1 MTRKSSKSERGPSQR
16 QLRVAEEIRHI
27 LAGLLMRGE
36 LRDPLLS
43 GVSVT
48 ISEVRISPDLKNATA
63 FAMPLGGAQIDMVL
77 KGLNRSAPFLRSQ
90 VGHSMQLRY
99 APSITFVEDKSFK
112 EAHHIEELLRSDK
125 VARDLKVAAAG
136 EEPDASGTGTDD
148 GEA

>member
-1 MTRKSSKSERGPSQR
+1 MARKPEKPNRGPSQR

-27 LAGLLMRGE
+27 LAGVLMRGE
-36 LRDPLLS
+36 LRDSVLT

-63 FAMPLGGAQIDMVL
+63 FAMPLGGALTGEVL
-77 KGLNRSAPFLRSQ
+77 IALNRSAPFLRSQ

-99 APSITFVEDKSFK
+99 APTLTFVEDKSFE
-112 EAHHIEELLRSDK
+112 EAHRIEELLRSDK
-125 VARDLKVAAAG
+125 VARDLRNKDN
-136 EEPDASGTGTDD
+136 PDD